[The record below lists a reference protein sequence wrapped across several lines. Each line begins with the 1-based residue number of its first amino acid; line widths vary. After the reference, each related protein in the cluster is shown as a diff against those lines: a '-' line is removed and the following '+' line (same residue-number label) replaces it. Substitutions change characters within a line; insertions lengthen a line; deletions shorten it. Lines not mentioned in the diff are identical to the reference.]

1 MKIGPI
7 ILDNKTVLAPL
18 AGVTNLPFRLIAKD
32 AGCGLVYSEMISSNG
47 LVYGSQKTL
56 QLLDSVPEEK
66 PLAVQIFGSDPATV
80 AASAA
85 IVASSGA
92 SILDVNFGCAVKKI
106 VKTGS
111 GVALMKTP
119 DAARAVLT
127 AVRKTVRIPVTIKI
141 RTGWSASGEQALT
154 IARIAEDCGVDAIA
168 VHPRTASQGFRGK
181 ADWSI
186 IAKVKEAV
194 AIPVIGNGDIS
205 TAADAEA
212 MLGQTGCDS
221 VMIGRAA
228 IGNPW
233 IFSQT
238 VASLQGKAVPP
249 IGLDQQ
255 FDLMRNYL
263 KTSIKYIGE
272 LHACRMMRSRLGWF
286 VKGLPHN
293 GKFRESIKQ
302 ICSESEALEK
312 IDEYR
317 DFLKMRLEETGKNC
331 IVTIED

>member
-7 ILDNKTVLAPL
+7 TLDNKTVLAPL

-32 AGCGLVYSEMISSNG
+32 AGCALVYSEMISSNG

-66 PLAVQIFGSDPATV
+66 PLAVQIFGSDPATM

-92 SILDVNFGCAVKKI
+92 GILDVNFGCAVRKI

-111 GVALMKTP
+111 GVALMKAP
-119 DAARAVLT
+119 DAAHAVLT
-127 AVRKTVRIPVTIKI
+127 AVRKAVRIPVTIKM
-141 RTGWSASGEQALT
+141 RTGWSASGDQALT
-154 IARIAEDCGVDAIA
+154 LARIAEDCGVDAIA
-168 VHPRTASQGFRGK
+168 VHPRTASQGFSGK

-194 AIPVIGNGDIS
+194 KIPVIGNGDIS
-205 TAADAEA
+205 TPADAEA
-212 MLGQTGCDS
+212 MLGQTGCDA

-238 VASLQGKAVPP
+238 VASLQGKAVRP
-249 IGLDQQ
+249 IGLDQR
-255 FDLMRNYL
+255 FDWMRNYL

-272 LHACRMMRSRLGWF
+272 LHACRMMRSRLSWF

-302 ICSESEALEK
+302 IRSESEALER
-312 IDEYR
+312 IDEYQ
-317 DFLKMRLEETGKNC
+317 DFLIRTSWNLENLPQRH
-331 IVTIED
+331 

>member
-7 ILDNKTVLAPL
+7 TLDNKTVLAPL
-18 AGVTNLPFRLIAKD
+18 AGVTNLPFRLMAKD

-47 LVYGSQKTL
+47 LVYGSQKTQ

-66 PLAVQIFGSDPATV
+66 PLAVQIFGSDPATM

-92 SILDVNFGCAVKKI
+92 SILDVNFGCAVRKI

-111 GVALMKTP
+111 GVALMKAP
-119 DAARAVLT
+119 DAAYAVLT
-127 AVRKTVRIPVTIKI
+127 AVRKAVRIPVTIKI
-141 RTGWSASGEQALT
+141 RTGWSASGDQALT
-154 IARIAEDCGVDAIA
+154 LARIAEDCGVDAIA
-168 VHPRTASQGFRGK
+168 VHPRTASQGFSGK

-194 AIPVIGNGDIS
+194 KIPVIGNGDIS
-205 TAADAEA
+205 TPADAEA
-212 MLGQTGCDS
+212 MLGQTGCDA

-238 VASLQGKAVPP
+238 VASLQGKAVSP
-249 IGLDQQ
+249 IGLDQR
-255 FDLMRNYL
+255 FDWMRNYL
-263 KTSIKYIGE
+263 KASIKYIGE

-302 ICSESEALEK
+302 ICSESEALER
-312 IDEYR
+312 IDEYQ
-317 DFLKMRLEETGKNC
+317 DFLRDRNC
-331 IVTIED
+331 Y